1 MTTPDRFSA
10 GALDL
15 SQLKARAESRSRG
28 TDQPGAQPGQGA
40 QGQPSQPGTVT
51 PVITATQDNLEADV
65 LRRSIE
71 IPVVVLVGS
80 ERSED
85 SEQLRTDLSTL
96 ARQANLSFIFAY
108 VDADATPDIAQMMG
122 VSGLPTVL
130 ALAAGRPVTNFQGG
144 QPMEALQQ
152 WTASLVEAVG
162 NQLQGLPE
170 GTVMADAEP
179 APEPQEPPSD
189 PRFDAATEA
198 LNAGDFT
205 AAIAAYDDILVAE
218 PKNAEAKQARD
229 TARLLARLNEN
240 EAAGDPVAAADAAP
254 EDLDKAYAAADQEV
268 AAGNPEAAF
277 TRLIDQLTRTGGE
290 EKTAVR
296 DRLVELFSMFDA
308 GDPRV
313 LDARRRMASAL
324 Y

>member
-1 MTTPDRFSA
+1 MTTPDRFAA

-15 SQLKARAESRSRG
+15 SQLKARAEARNRAS
-28 TDQPGAQPGQGA
+28 DQPAQPGRGA
-40 QGQPSQPGTVT
+40 AGQPPQPGTVV
-51 PVITATQDNLEADV
+51 PVITATQDNLEAEV

-85 SEQLRTDLSTL
+85 SEQLRTDLATL
-96 ARQANLSFIFAY
+96 ARQADLSFVFAY

-144 QPMEALQQ
+144 QPMAALQQ
-152 WTASLVEAVG
+152 WTSSLIEAVG
-162 NQLQGLPE
+162 SQLQGLPE
-170 GTVMADAEP
+170 GTVTAAEEA
-179 APEPQEPPSD
+179 APEPQEPPGD

-198 LNAGDFT
+198 LNAGDFDS
-205 AAIAAYDDILVAE
+205 AIAAYDDILSAE
-218 PKNAEAKQARD
+218 PKNAEARQARD
-229 TARLLARLNEN
+229 TARLLARLNQN

-254 EDLDKAYAAADQEV
+254 DDLDKAYAAADQEI

-277 TRLIDQLTRTGGE
+277 TRLIDQLTRTGGK

-308 GDPRV
+308 SDPRV
-313 LDARRRMASAL
+313 LDARRGMASAL

>member
-15 SQLKARAESRSRG
+15 SQLKARAEARN
-28 TDQPGAQPGQGA
+28 QAPA
-40 QGQPSQPGTVT
+40 QGQAAMEQSAQPGTVA
-51 PVITATQDNLEADV
+51 PVITVTQDNLEADV

-80 ERSED
+80 ARSED
-85 SEQLRTDLSTL
+85 SEQLRKDLETL
-96 ARQANLSFIFAY
+96 SRQANLSFVFGY
-108 VDADATPDIAQMMG
+108 VDADAVPDIAQMMG

-162 NQLQGLPE
+162 SQLQGLPE
-170 GTVMADAEP
+170 GTVMADETP

-198 LNAGDFT
+198 LNSGDFA
-205 AAIAAYDDILVAE
+205 AAISAYDDILAAE

-296 DRLVELFSMFDA
+296 DRLVELFSMFEA
-308 GDPRV
+308 ADPRV